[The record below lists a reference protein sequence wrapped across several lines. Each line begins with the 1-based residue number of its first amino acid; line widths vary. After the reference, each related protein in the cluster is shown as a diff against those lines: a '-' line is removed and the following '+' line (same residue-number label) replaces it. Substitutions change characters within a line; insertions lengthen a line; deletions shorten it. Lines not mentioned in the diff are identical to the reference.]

1 MAGLSRH
8 RDFRRLW
15 AGQTVSEL
23 GSQVSL
29 LAFPLVAVAFL
40 RASPFQ
46 VGVLTACTT
55 AAFLLVGLP
64 AGAWVD
70 RLRRRQVMMIADL
83 GRMAAIGS
91 VPVAY
96 GLGRLTLAQLYVV
109 ALVNGVLT
117 VFFDVAYQSY
127 LPSLVGLED
136 LVEGNAKLT
145 ASAQVAQVAGPSLA
159 GGLVQA
165 LGGPVAVAL
174 DAGSYLVSSA
184 SLFAIGKVE
193 EAPGPPAHARL
204 RAQIGEGLRFV
215 LGHRILRA
223 IAGCTGTSNLFSSV
237 QTAVEIVFL
246 VRVIQ
251 VSPGVIGLLFAGAGM
266 GGLAGAFLSSRLARR
281 IGGVRA
287 TQAGIFLNV
296 GALLLPLTGRGVAVG
311 LFAAGLFINAM
322 GAVIYNVNQ
331 VSFRQRLC
339 PPGLLGR
346 MNATMRFLVW
356 GEMPLGALLGGALGA
371 GIGLRTTLW
380 VAAIGQ
386 LAAIAWLFTS
396 PMRTMR
402 DFPAGEAGEAG

>member
-1 MAGLSRH
+1 MSN
-8 RDFRRLW
+8 
-15 AGQTVSEL
+15 
-23 GSQVSL
+23 
-29 LAFPLVAVAFL
+29 LAFPLVAVAYL
-40 RASPFQ
+40 RATAFQ

-70 RLRRRQVMMIADL
+70 RLRRRQVMMVADL

-96 GLGRLTLAQLYVV
+96 GLGGLTLAQLYVV
-109 ALVNGVLT
+109 ALVNGVLS

-127 LPSLVGLED
+127 LPSLVGVED

-145 ASAQVAQVAGPSLA
+145 ASAQVALVAGPSLA

-165 LGGPVAVAL
+165 LGGPVAVAV
-174 DAGSYLVSSA
+174 DAGSYLVSSV
-184 SLFAIGKVE
+184 SLAVIGTVE
-193 EAPGPPAHARL
+193 EALAPPTQARL
-204 RAQIGEGLRFV
+204 RSQIGEGLRFV

-223 IAGCTGTSNLFSSV
+223 IAGCTGTANLFSSV
-237 QTAVEIVFL
+237 QSAVEIVFL
-246 VRVIQ
+246 VRVIH
-251 VSPGVIGLLFAGAGM
+251 VSAGVIGLLFAGAGL
-266 GGLAGAFLSSRLARR
+266 GGLVGAFLSSRLAHRF
-281 IGGVRA
+281 GGVRA
-287 TQAGIFLNV
+287 IQAGIVLNA

-311 LFAAGLFINAM
+311 LFALGLFVNSI
-322 GAVIYNVNQ
+322 GVVIYNVNQ

-371 GIGLRTTLW
+371 GIGLRPTLW
-380 VAAIGQ
+380 VAAAGQ
-386 LAAIAWLFTS
+386 LLAIIWLFTS

-402 DFPAGEAGEAG
+402 DFPAAAAG

>member
-1 MAGLSRH
+1 LAGLSRH

-29 LAFPLVAVAFL
+29 LAFPLVAVAYL
-40 RASPFQ
+40 RATAFQ

-70 RLRRRQVMMIADL
+70 RLRRRQVMMVADL

-91 VPVAY
+91 VPIAY
-96 GLGRLTLAQLYVV
+96 GLGHLTLAQLYVV

-127 LPSLVGLED
+127 LPGLVGLED

-145 ASAQVAQVAGPSLA
+145 ASAQVAMVAGPSLA

-165 LGGPVAVAL
+165 LGGPVAVAV
-174 DAGSYLVSSA
+174 DAVSYLVSSV
-184 SLFAIGKVE
+184 SLAVIGAVE
-193 EAPGPPAHARL
+193 DAPAPPAQARL
-204 RAQIGEGLRFV
+204 RAQIAEGLRFV

-246 VRVIQ
+246 VRVIHL
-251 VSPGVIGLLFAGAGM
+251 SAGIIGLLFAGAGL
-266 GGLAGAFLSSRLARR
+266 GGLVGAFLSGRLARR

-287 TQAGIFLNV
+287 TQAGILLNA
-296 GALLLPLTGRGVAVG
+296 GALLLPLTGQGVAVG
-311 LFAAGLFINAM
+311 LFAAGLFVNSI
-322 GAVIYNVNQ
+322 GVVIYNVNQ

-380 VAAIGQ
+380 VAAGGQ
-386 LAAIAWLFTS
+386 LLAIVWLFAS

-402 DFPAGEAGEAG
+402 DFPAAEA

>member
-1 MAGLSRH
+1 MAGLTRH

-29 LAFPLVAVAFL
+29 LAFPLVAVAYL

-46 VGVLTACTT
+46 VGVLEACTT

-70 RLRRRQVMMIADL
+70 RLRRRQVMVVADF
-83 GRMAAIGS
+83 GRMTAIGS

-96 GLGRLTLAQLYVV
+96 GLGGLTLAQLYVV

-127 LPSLVGLED
+127 LPSLVGRED

-145 ASAQVAQVAGPSLA
+145 ASAQLAQVAGPSLA

-165 LGGPVAVAL
+165 LGGAIAVAV
-174 DAGSYLVSSA
+174 DAGSYLVSSL
-184 SLFAIGKVE
+184 SLILIGKVE
-193 EAPGPPAHARL
+193 DAPAPPTQARL
-204 RAQIGEGLRFV
+204 RDQIGEGLRFV
-215 LGHRILRA
+215 LGHRVLRA

-237 QTAVEIVFL
+237 QAAVAIVFL
-246 VRVIQ
+246 VRVIH
-251 VSPGVIGLLFAGAGM
+251 VSAGVIGLLFAGAGL
-266 GGLAGAFLSSRLARR
+266 GGLVGAFLSARLARG

-287 TQAGIFLNV
+287 TQAGILLNA
-296 GALLLPLTGRGVAVG
+296 GSLLLPLTGRGVAVG
-311 LFAAGLFINAM
+311 LFGAGLFINSV
-322 GAVIYNVNQ
+322 GVVVYNVNQ

-356 GEMPLGALLGGALGA
+356 GEMPLGALLGGTLGTA
-371 GIGLRTTLW
+371 IGLRPTLW
-380 VAAIGQ
+380 VAAAGE
-386 LAAIAWLFTS
+386 LAAGAWLFTS

-402 DFPAGEAGEAG
+402 DFPAGEEA

>member
-15 AGQTVSEL
+15 AGQSVSEL

-29 LAFPLVAVAFL
+29 LAFPLVAVAYL
-40 RASPFQ
+40 RATPFQ
-46 VGVLTACTT
+46 VGILTACTT

-64 AGAWVD
+64 AGAWID
-70 RLRRRQVMMIADL
+70 RMHRRRVMMVADL

-96 GLGRLTLAQLYVV
+96 ALGHLTLVQLYVV

-165 LGGPVAVAL
+165 LGGPVAVAV
-174 DAGSYLVSSA
+174 DAGSYLVSSV
-184 SLFAIGKVE
+184 SLAVIGTVE
-193 EAPGPPAHARL
+193 EAPAPPTQARL
-204 RAQIGEGLRFV
+204 RAQIAEGLAFV

-246 VRVIQ
+246 VRVIHL
-251 VSPGVIGLLFAGAGM
+251 SAGIIGLLFAGAGL
-266 GGLAGAFLSSRLARR
+266 GGLMGAFLSSRLARR

-287 TQAGIFLNV
+287 TQAGILLNA
-296 GALLLPLTGRGVAVG
+296 GALLLPLTGRGVAVA
-311 LFAAGLFINAM
+311 LFAAGLFVNSI
-322 GAVIYNVNQ
+322 GVVIYNVNQ

-371 GIGLRTTLW
+371 GIGLRATLW
-380 VAAIGQ
+380 VAAVGQ
-386 LAAIAWLFTS
+386 VLAIVWLFAS

-402 DFPAGEAGEAG
+402 DFPPAEAG

>member
-1 MAGLSRH
+1 MAGLGRH

-70 RLRRRQVMMIADL
+70 RLRRRQVMMVADF
-83 GRMAAIGS
+83 GRMVAIGS
-91 VPVAY
+91 IPVAY
-96 GLGRLTLAQLYVV
+96 GLGDLTLAQLYVV

-136 LVEGNAKLT
+136 LVEGNARLT

-165 LGGPVAVAL
+165 LGGPVAVAV
-174 DAGSYLVSSA
+174 DAASYLVSSV
-184 SLFAIGKVE
+184 SLATIRTVE
-193 EAPGPPAHARL
+193 DAPAPPAHARL
-204 RAQIGEGLRFV
+204 RSQIGEGLRFV
-215 LGHRILRA
+215 LGHKILRS

-237 QTAVEIVFL
+237 AAAVDIVFL
-246 VRVIQ
+246 VRVIHL
-251 VSPGVIGLLFAGAGM
+251 SAGIIGLLFAGSGL
-266 GGLAGAFLSSRLARR
+266 GGLVGAFLSSRVARW

-287 TQAGIFLNV
+287 TQAGIALNAGFL
-296 GALLLPLTGRGVAVG
+296 LIPLTGRGLAVV
-311 LFAAGLFINAM
+311 LFAAGVFINAV
-322 GAVIYNVNQ
+322 GVVIYNVNQ

-339 PPGLLGR
+339 PPSLLGR

-356 GEMPLGALLGGALGA
+356 GEMPLGALLGGVLGTT
-371 GIGLRTTLW
+371 IGLRPTLW
-380 VAAIGQ
+380 IAAVGQ
-386 LAAIAWLFTS
+386 LAAGAWLFSS
-396 PMRTMR
+396 PMRGMR
-402 DFPAGEAGEAG
+402 DFPAAEET